1 MLAGHDDMASGS
13 WTEPHDEFE
22 VEQLCYYDLPN
33 NLGWGVLL
41 VGFAA

>member
-1 MLAGHDDMASGS
+1 VLAGHDDMASE
-13 WTEPHDEFE
+13 TEPQDEFE
-22 VEQLCYYDLPN
+22 VEQLRRYDLPG